1 MAKKSTEKKTSLE
14 PSEVFCAVGLLM
26 PTKDMIKLVKDQTG
40 AALLNWA
47 SSDSDIK
54 LEGNGNGKIPGCNK
68 IAKKGIDPLDGRFKA
83 MFTKAGTLK
92 RGDNKRKDMVA
103 NIVAGFSGAL
113 GSKAFMAAMHTEVD
127 VATAVYMT
135 GAKWPSDV
143 DIFRMKDQSSGFDYN
158 SSDLVVQAG
167 PKKFFGISL
176 KKKPNI
182 KSPDPTIIN
191 KAFSTFLDGDD
202 KNKKALEDLNKVRQE
217 YFAGIVKKAQK
228 DGIINVR
235 GLESMSTEEVWNKK
249 LKKLDGK
256 DVALINLKGF
266 NEKDDPIELTDVPG
280 TVDQLTIYDKPTGR
294 MGLKDYINA
303 DLSKK
308 DNELF
313 KGFNEIVQKNAEYF
327 ANSLIDM
334 VLKVQLDT
342 KLSAKDI
349 GDYNFEFALVT
360 GFADYKQN
368 SKDATKDKL
377 KLEKAKFIPLHTI
390 LCGLA
395 NLAGNNKPYKMELDT
410 TKKEKANAAK
420 VFYQLSRD
428 GVPILDLELRY
439 KGDFKSM
446 PQFFATITDE
456 FYTQLDKKCLVT
468 KPDKKPDETYI
479 LNKTLYTK

>member
-1 MAKKSTEKKTSLE
+1 MAKASTQKKTSLE

-26 PTKDMIKLVKDQTG
+26 ASKEMRSLVTDQTG
-40 AALLNWA
+40 AELLRWA
-47 SSDSDIK
+47 SSDGD
-54 LEGNGNGKIPGCNK
+54 KIS
-68 IAKKGIDPLDGRFKA
+68 KGINPLDARFKA
-83 MFTKAGTLK
+83 MFKTAGTLK
-92 RGDNKRKDMVA
+92 RSDKKRSDMVA

-113 GSKAFMAAMHTEVD
+113 GSKAFMAAMNTKVD
-127 VATAVYMT
+127 KATAVYMT
-135 GAKWPSDV
+135 GATWPSAV

-158 SSDLVVQAG
+158 SSDLVIQAG

-176 KKKPNI
+176 KKKPSI

-217 YFAGIVKKAQK
+217 YFAGIVKRAQK

-249 LKKLDGK
+249 LKKPNGK
-256 DVALINLKGF
+256 DTVALINLKGF

-280 TVDQLTIYDKPTGR
+280 TVDQGTIYDKPTGR

-334 VLKVQLDT
+334 VLKVQLNT
-342 KLSAKDI
+342 KLKAKDI

-368 SKDATKDKL
+368 NKDENKDVL
-377 KLEKAKFIPLHTI
+377 KLEPAKFIPLHTI

-395 NLAGNNKPYKMELDT
+395 NLAGAKEPYKMELDT
-410 TKKEKANAAK
+410 KQKEKTNAAK
-420 VFYQLSRD
+420 VFYTLSRQ
-428 GVPILDLELRY
+428 GVPILDLQLRY

-446 PQFFATITDE
+446 PQFFATITQDFQDQME
-456 FYTQLDKKCLVT
+456 KECKVKKATKKSNETQ
-468 KPDKKPDETYI
+468 I
-479 LNKTLYTK
+479 LNKTLYAK

>member
-1 MAKKSTEKKTSLE
+1 MAKASTQKKTSLE

-26 PTKDMIKLVKDQTG
+26 ASKEMRSLVTDQTG
-40 AALLNWA
+40 AELLRWA
-47 SSDSDIK
+47 SSDGD
-54 LEGNGNGKIPGCNK
+54 KIS
-68 IAKKGIDPLDGRFKA
+68 KGINPLDARFKA
-83 MFTKAGTLK
+83 MFKTAGTLK
-92 RGDNKRKDMVA
+92 RSDKKRSDMVA

-113 GSKAFMAAMHTEVD
+113 GSKAFMAAMNTKVD
-127 VATAVYMT
+127 KATAVYMT
-135 GAKWPSDV
+135 GATWPPSV
-143 DIFRMKDQSSGFDYN
+143 DIFRMRDQTSGFDYN

-176 KKKPNI
+176 KKKPTA

-202 KNKKALEDLNKVRQE
+202 KNKKALEDLNKVRQQ
-217 YFAGIVKKAQK
+217 YFADIVKNAQK
-228 DGIINVR
+228 DGIISVR
-235 GLESMSTEEVWNKK
+235 GLESMTTEEVWNTK
-249 LKKLDGK
+249 LKKPNGDP
-256 DVALINLKGF
+256 VALINLKGF

-280 TVDQLTIYDKPTGR
+280 TVDQLTVYDKPKGR

-303 DLSKK
+303 DLAKQ
-308 DNELF
+308 DNKLF
-313 KGFNEIVQKNAEYF
+313 QGFNKIIQKNAEYF

-334 VLKVQLDT
+334 VLKVQLNT
-342 KLSAKDI
+342 KLKAKDI

-368 SKDATKDKL
+368 NKDATKDVL

-395 NLAGNNKPYKMELDT
+395 NLAGNEKPYKMELDT
-410 TKKEKANAAK
+410 AKKEKANAAK

-456 FYTQLDKKCLVT
+456 FQTQLKEKCLVT
-468 KPDKKPDETYI
+468 KPTKKPNETAI
-479 LNKTLYTK
+479 LNKTLYAK

>member
-1 MAKKSTEKKTSLE
+1 MAKASTQKKTSLE

-26 PTKDMIKLVKDQTG
+26 PTKDMKNLVKDETG
-40 AALLNWA
+40 AALLKWA
-47 SSDSDIK
+47 SSDGD
-54 LEGNGNGKIPGCNK
+54 K
-68 IAKKGIDPLDGRFKA
+68 IANSGIDPLDGRFKA
-83 MFTKAGTLK
+83 MFKKAGTLK
-92 RGDNKRKDMVA
+92 RGDDKRKDMVA
-103 NIVAGFSGAL
+103 NIVAGFSGAI
-113 GSKAFMAAMHTEVD
+113 GSKAFMASMNTKLKGD

-135 GAKWPSDV
+135 GATWPSDV
-143 DIFRMKDQSSGFDYN
+143 DIFRMKNEDSGFDYN

-176 KKKPNI
+176 KKKPRQE
-182 KSPDPTIIN
+182 SPDPTIIN

-202 KNKKALEDLNKVRQE
+202 KNKKALEKLNKVRQE
-217 YFAGIVKKAQK
+217 YFADIVKKAQK

-235 GLESMSTEEVWNKK
+235 GLESMSTEEVWNAK
-249 LKKLDGK
+249 LRKPDG
-256 DVALINLKGF
+256 DPVALINLKGV

-280 TVDQLTIYDKPTGR
+280 TVDQITIYDKPSGR

-308 DNELF
+308 DNKLF
-313 KGFNEIVQKNAEYF
+313 KGFNKIIQDNAEYF

-334 VLKVQLDT
+334 VLKVQLNT
-342 KLSAKDI
+342 KLKAKDI

-368 SKDATKDKL
+368 NKDATKDAL

-395 NLAGNNKPYKMELDT
+395 NLAGNEKPYKMDPDT
-410 TKKEKANAAK
+410 KQKEKTNAAK
-420 VFYQLSRD
+420 VFYILSRD
-428 GVPILDLELRY
+428 GIPILDLQLRY

-456 FYTQLDKKCLVT
+456 FQTQLAEKCLVT
-468 KPDKKPDETYI
+468 KPTKKPNETNI

>member
-1 MAKKSTEKKTSLE
+1 MAKKNTQKRTSLE

-26 PTKDMIKLVKDQTG
+26 PTKNMRSLVTDQTG
-40 AALLNWA
+40 AELLRWA
-47 SSDSDIK
+47 SSDGEKKSQEIDN
-54 LEGNGNGKIPGCNK
+54 LD
-68 IAKKGIDPLDGRFKA
+68 AKFKA
-83 MFTKAGTLK
+83 MFKAAGTLK
-92 RGDNKRKDMVA
+92 RGEKKRSDMVA

-113 GSKAFMAAMHTEVD
+113 GSKAFMEAMNTKVD

-135 GAKWPSDV
+135 GAKWPASV
-143 DIFRMKDQSSGFDYN
+143 DIFRMKDKSSGFDYN

-176 KKKPNI
+176 KKKPNV

-191 KAFSTFLDGDD
+191 KAFSTFLEGDN
-202 KNKKALEDLNKVRQE
+202 KNKQALEDLNKVRQE
-217 YFAGIVKKAQK
+217 YFADIVKEAQK

-235 GLESMSTEEVWNKK
+235 GLESMTTEQVWNAK
-249 LKKLDGK
+249 LRKPDG
-256 DVALINLKGF
+256 DPVALINLKGV
-266 NEKDDPIELTDVPG
+266 NDKDDPIELTDVPG
-280 TVDQLTIYDKPTGR
+280 TVDQITIYDKPKGK

-303 DLSKK
+303 DLARK
-308 DNELF
+308 DNKLF
-313 KGFNEIVQKNAEYF
+313 KGFNKIIQDNAEYF

-334 VLKVQLDT
+334 VLKVQLNT
-342 KLSAKDI
+342 KLKAKDI

-368 SKDATKDKL
+368 NKDASKDKL

-395 NLAGNNKPYKMELDT
+395 NLAGAKEPYKMELDT
-410 TKKEKANAAK
+410 KQKEKTNAAK
-420 VFYQLSRD
+420 VFYTLSRQ
-428 GVPILDLELRY
+428 GVPILDLQLRY
-439 KGDFKSM
+439 KGDYKSM

-456 FYTQLDKKCLVT
+456 FQTQLAEKCLVT
-468 KPDKKPDETYI
+468 KPDKKPNETHI

>member
-1 MAKKSTEKKTSLE
+1 MAKASTQKKTSLE

-26 PTKDMIKLVKDQTG
+26 PSDNMRSLVTDQTG
-40 AALLNWA
+40 AELLKWA
-47 SSDSDIK
+47 SSDGD
-54 LEGNGNGKIPGCNK
+54 KISKK
-68 IAKKGIDPLDGRFKA
+68 ITPLDGRFKA
-83 MFTKAGTLK
+83 MFKTAGTLK
-92 RGDNKRKDMVA
+92 RGDKKRSDMVA

-113 GSKAFMAAMHTEVD
+113 GSKAFMKAMNTKVD

-135 GAKWPSDV
+135 GATWPSNV
-143 DIFRMKDQSSGFDYN
+143 DIFRMRDQNSGFDYN

-176 KKKPNI
+176 KKKPTA

-202 KNKKALEDLNKVRQE
+202 KNKKALEDLNKVRQQ
-217 YFAGIVKKAQK
+217 YFADIVKEAQK

-235 GLESMSTEEVWNKK
+235 GLESMTTEEVWNTK
-249 LKKLDGK
+249 LKKPNGDS
-256 DVALINLKGF
+256 VALINLKGF
-266 NEKDDPIELTDVPG
+266 NEKDDPIELTDIPG
-280 TVDQLTIYDKPTGR
+280 TVDQLTVYDKPKGR

-303 DLSKK
+303 DLAKQ
-308 DNELF
+308 DNKLF
-313 KGFNEIVQKNAEYF
+313 QGFNKIIQKNAEYF

-334 VLKVQLDT
+334 VLKVQLNT
-342 KLSAKDI
+342 KLKAKDI

-368 SKDATKDKL
+368 NKDATKDVL

-395 NLAGNNKPYKMELDT
+395 NLAGNEKPYKMKLDT
-410 TKKEKANAAK
+410 EQKEKTNAAK
-420 VFYQLSRD
+420 VFYTLSRD
-428 GVPILDLELRY
+428 GVPILDLQLRY

-456 FYTQLDKKCLVT
+456 FQTQLKEKCLVT
-468 KPDKKPDETYI
+468 KPTKKPNETAI
-479 LNKTLYTK
+479 LNKTLYAK

>member
-1 MAKKSTEKKTSLE
+1 MAKASTQKKTSLE

-26 PTKDMIKLVKDQTG
+26 PSKEMRSLVTDQTG
-40 AALLNWA
+40 AALLRWA
-47 SSDSDIK
+47 SSDGD
-54 LEGNGNGKIPGCNK
+54 KIS
-68 IAKKGIDPLDGRFKA
+68 KGINPLDARFKA
-83 MFTKAGTLK
+83 MFKTAGTLK
-92 RGDNKRKDMVA
+92 RGDKKRSDMVA

-113 GSKAFMAAMHTEVD
+113 GSKAFMEAMNTKVD
-127 VATAVYMT
+127 KATAVYMT
-135 GAKWPSDV
+135 GATWPPSV
-143 DIFRMKDQSSGFDYN
+143 DIFRMRDQTSGFDYN

-167 PKKFFGISL
+167 SKKFFGISL
-176 KKKPNI
+176 KKKPTA

-202 KNKKALEDLNKVRQE
+202 KNKKALEDLNKVRQQ
-217 YFAGIVKKAQK
+217 YFADIVKNAQK
-228 DGIINVR
+228 DGIISVR
-235 GLESMSTEEVWNKK
+235 GLESMTTEEVWNTK
-249 LKKLDGK
+249 LKKPNGDP
-256 DVALINLKGF
+256 VALINLKGF

-280 TVDQLTIYDKPTGR
+280 TVDQLTVYDKPKGR

-303 DLSKK
+303 DLAKQ
-308 DNELF
+308 DNKLF
-313 KGFNEIVQKNAEYF
+313 QGFNKIIQKNAEYF

-334 VLKVQLDT
+334 VLKVQLNT
-342 KLSAKDI
+342 KLKAKDI

-368 SKDATKDKL
+368 NKDATKDVL

-395 NLAGNNKPYKMELDT
+395 NLAGNEKPYKMELDT
-410 TKKEKANAAK
+410 AKKEKANAAK

-456 FYTQLDKKCLVT
+456 FQTQLKEKCLVT
-468 KPDKKPDETYI
+468 KPTKKPNETAI
-479 LNKTLYTK
+479 LNKTLYAK

>member
-1 MAKKSTEKKTSLE
+1 MAKKSTQKKTSLE

-26 PTKDMIKLVKDQTG
+26 PSDNMRKLVKDQTG
-40 AALLNWA
+40 VKLLQWA
-47 SSDSDIK
+47 SSDGEQLS
-54 LEGNGNGKIPGCNK
+54 GKITN
-68 IAKKGIDPLDGRFKA
+68 LDNRFKA
-83 MFTKAGTLK
+83 MFKKAGILK
-92 RGDNKRKDMVA
+92 RGDDKRSDMVA

-113 GSKAFMAAMHTEVD
+113 GSKAFMDKMNTPVD

-135 GAKWPSDV
+135 GATWPSAV

-158 SSDLVVQAG
+158 SSDLVIQAG

-176 KKKPNI
+176 KKKPSI

-191 KAFSTFLDGDD
+191 KAFSTFLDGDN

-217 YFAGIVKKAQK
+217 YFAGIVKRAQK

-249 LKKLDGK
+249 LKKPAKSGK
-256 DVALINLKGF
+256 KDETVALINLKGF
-266 NEKDDPIELTDVPG
+266 NEKDDPIELTDVTG
-280 TVDQLTIYDKPTGR
+280 TVDQGTIYDKPTGR

-334 VLKVQLDT
+334 VLKVQLNT
-342 KLSAKDI
+342 KLKAKDI

-368 SKDATKDKL
+368 SKDENKDVL
-377 KLEKAKFIPLHTI
+377 KLEPAKFIPLHTI
-390 LCGLA
+390 LCGLS

-410 TKKEKANAAK
+410 KQKEKTNAAK
-420 VFYQLSRD
+420 VFYTLSRD
-428 GVPILDLELRY
+428 GVPILDLQLRY

-456 FYTQLDKKCLVT
+456 FYIQLDKECLVT
-468 KPDKKPDETYI
+468 KPDKKINETAI
-479 LNKTLYTK
+479 LNKTLYAK

>member
-1 MAKKSTEKKTSLE
+1 MAKASTQKKTSLE

-26 PTKDMIKLVKDQTG
+26 PTKDMRSLVTDQTG
-40 AALLNWA
+40 ASLLRWA
-47 SSDSDIK
+47 SSDGD
-54 LEGNGNGKIPGCNK
+54 K
-68 IAKKGIDPLDGRFKA
+68 IANSGIDPLDARFKA
-83 MFTKAGTLK
+83 MFKTAGTLK
-92 RGDNKRKDMVA
+92 RGDKKRSDMVA

-113 GSKAFMAAMHTEVD
+113 GSKAFMQAMNCKVD
-127 VATAVYMT
+127 IATAVYMT
-135 GAKWPSDV
+135 GATWPSNV
-143 DIFRMKDQSSGFDYN
+143 DIFRMKDQTSGFDYN

-176 KKKPNI
+176 KKKPNV

-202 KNKKALEDLNKVRQE
+202 KNKEALEKLNKVRQQ
-217 YFAGIVKKAQK
+217 YFADIVKEAQK

-235 GLESMSTEEVWNKK
+235 GLESMTTEEVWNAK
-249 LKKLDGK
+249 LRKPDG
-256 DVALINLKGF
+256 DPVALINLKGV

-280 TVDQLTIYDKPTGR
+280 TVDQVTIYDKPKGR

-303 DLSKK
+303 DLAKPNNK
-308 DNELF
+308 LF
-313 KGFNEIVQKNAEYF
+313 KGFNKIIQDNAEYF

-334 VLKVQLDT
+334 VLKVQLNT
-342 KLSAKDI
+342 KLKAKDI

-368 SKDATKDKL
+368 SKDAKLDKL

-395 NLAGNNKPYKMELDT
+395 NLAGNEKPYKMELDT
-410 TKKEKANAAK
+410 AKKEKTNAAK

-428 GVPILDLELRY
+428 GVPILDLQLRY

-456 FYTQLDKKCLVT
+456 FYIQLDKKCLVT
-468 KPDKKPDETYI
+468 KPTKKPNETNI

>member
-1 MAKKSTEKKTSLE
+1 MAKASTQKKTSLE

-26 PTKDMIKLVKDQTG
+26 PSKEMRSLVTDQTG
-40 AALLNWA
+40 AALLKWA
-47 SSDSDIK
+47 SSDGD
-54 LEGNGNGKIPGCNK
+54 KIS
-68 IAKKGIDPLDGRFKA
+68 KGINPLDARFKA
-83 MFTKAGTLK
+83 MFKTAGILK
-92 RGDNKRKDMVA
+92 RGDKKRSDMVA

-113 GSKAFMAAMHTEVD
+113 GSKAFMEAMNTKVD
-127 VATAVYMT
+127 KATAVYMT
-135 GAKWPSDV
+135 GATWPSNV
-143 DIFRMKDQSSGFDYN
+143 DIFRMKDQGSGFDYN

-167 PKKFFGISL
+167 SKKFFGISL
-176 KKKPNI
+176 KKKPTA

-202 KNKKALEDLNKVRQE
+202 KNKKALEDLNKVRQQ
-217 YFAGIVKKAQK
+217 YFADIVKEAQK

-235 GLESMSTEEVWNKK
+235 GLESMTTEEVWNTK
-249 LKKLDGK
+249 LKKPNGDP
-256 DVALINLKGF
+256 VALINLKGF

-280 TVDQLTIYDKPTGR
+280 TVDQGTIYDKPTGR

-303 DLSKK
+303 DLSKQ

-334 VLKVQLDT
+334 VLKVQLKT
-342 KLSAKDI
+342 KLKAKDI

-368 SKDATKDKL
+368 SKDEKLDKL
-377 KLEKAKFIPLHTI
+377 KLEPAKFIPLHTI

-395 NLAGNNKPYKMELDT
+395 NLAGAKEPYKMELDT
-410 TKKEKANAAK
+410 AKKEKANAAK
-420 VFYQLSRD
+420 VFYTLSRQ

-446 PQFFATITDE
+446 PQFFATITQDFQDQME
-456 FYTQLDKKCLVT
+456 KECKVKKAT
-468 KPDKKPDETYI
+468 KKSNETAI
-479 LNKTLYTK
+479 LNKTLYAK

>member
-1 MAKKSTEKKTSLE
+1 MAKKNTQKRTSLE

-26 PTKDMIKLVKDQTG
+26 PTKDMRSLVTDQTG
-40 AALLNWA
+40 AELLRWA
-47 SSDSDIK
+47 SSDGEKKSQEIDN
-54 LEGNGNGKIPGCNK
+54 LD
-68 IAKKGIDPLDGRFKA
+68 AKFKA
-83 MFTKAGTLK
+83 MFKAAGTLK
-92 RGDNKRKDMVA
+92 RGDKKRSDMVA

-113 GSKAFMAAMHTEVD
+113 GSKAFMEAMNTKVD
-127 VATAVYMT
+127 IATAVYMT
-135 GAKWPSDV
+135 GAKWPASV
-143 DIFRMKDQSSGFDYN
+143 DIFRMKDKSSGFDYN

-176 KKKPNI
+176 KKKPNV

-191 KAFSTFLDGDD
+191 KAFSTFLEGDN

-217 YFAGIVKKAQK
+217 YFADIVKEAQK

-235 GLESMSTEEVWNKK
+235 GLESMSTEQVWNAK
-249 LKKLDGK
+249 LRKPNGDP
-256 DVALINLKGF
+256 VALINLKGA
-266 NEKDDPIELTDVPG
+266 NDKDDPIELTDVPG
-280 TVDQLTIYDKPTGR
+280 TVDQITIYDKPKGK

-303 DLSKK
+303 DLAKK
-308 DNELF
+308 GNKLF
-313 KGFNEIVQKNAEYF
+313 EGFNKIIQDNAEYF

-334 VLKVQLDT
+334 VLKVQLNT
-342 KLSAKDI
+342 KLKAKDI

-368 SKDATKDKL
+368 NKDASKDKL

-395 NLAGNNKPYKMELDT
+395 NLAGNKKPYKMELDT
-410 TKKEKANAAK
+410 AQKEKTNAAK
-420 VFYQLSRD
+420 VFYTLSRD
-428 GVPILDLELRY
+428 GVPILDLQLRY

-456 FYTQLDKKCLVT
+456 FQIQLEKKCLV
-468 KPDKKPDETYI
+468 KKPTKKPNETAI
-479 LNKTLYTK
+479 LNKTLYSK

>member
-1 MAKKSTEKKTSLE
+1 MAKASTQKKTSLE

-26 PTKDMIKLVKDQTG
+26 PTKDMKNLVKDQTG
-40 AALLNWA
+40 AALLKWA
-47 SSDSDIK
+47 SSDGD
-54 LEGNGNGKIPGCNK
+54 K
-68 IAKKGIDPLDGRFKA
+68 IANSGIDPLDARFKA
-83 MFTKAGTLK
+83 MFKKAGTFK
-92 RGDNKRKDMVA
+92 RSDDKRKDMVA

-113 GSKAFMAAMHTEVD
+113 GSKAFIAAMNTKLKGD
-127 VATAVYMT
+127 VVTAVYMT
-135 GAKWPSDV
+135 GATWPSNV
-143 DIFRMKDQSSGFDYN
+143 DIFRMRDQNSGFDYN

-167 PKKFFGISL
+167 PKEFFGISL
-176 KKKPNI
+176 KKKPNV

-202 KNKKALEDLNKVRQE
+202 KNKEALEKLNKVRQQ
-217 YFAGIVKKAQK
+217 YFADIVKEAQK

-235 GLESMSTEEVWNKK
+235 GLESMTTEEVWNTK
-249 LKKLDGK
+249 LRKPDG
-256 DVALINLKGF
+256 DPVALINLKGF

-280 TVDQLTIYDKPTGR
+280 TVDQITVYDKPTGR

-303 DLSKK
+303 DLAKQ
-308 DNELF
+308 DNKLF
-313 KGFNEIVQKNAEYF
+313 QGFNKIIQKNAEYF

-334 VLKVQLDT
+334 VLKVQLNT
-342 KLSAKDI
+342 KLKAKDI

-368 SKDATKDKL
+368 NKDATKDVL

-395 NLAGNNKPYKMELDT
+395 NLAGNEKPYKMELDT
-410 TKKEKANAAK
+410 AKKEKANAAK

-456 FYTQLDKKCLVT
+456 FQTQLKEKCLVT
-468 KPDKKPDETYI
+468 KPTKKPNETAI
-479 LNKTLYTK
+479 LNKTLYAK

>member
-1 MAKKSTEKKTSLE
+1 MAKASTQKKTSLE

-26 PTKDMIKLVKDQTG
+26 SSKEMRSLVTDQTG
-40 AALLNWA
+40 AELLRWA
-47 SSDSDIK
+47 SSDGD
-54 LEGNGNGKIPGCNK
+54 KIS
-68 IAKKGIDPLDGRFKA
+68 KGINPLDARFKA
-83 MFTKAGTLK
+83 MFKTAGTLK
-92 RGDNKRKDMVA
+92 RSDKKRSDMVA

-113 GSKAFMAAMHTEVD
+113 GSKAFMAAMNTKVD
-127 VATAVYMT
+127 KATAVYMT
-135 GAKWPSDV
+135 GATWPSGV

-202 KNKKALEDLNKVRQE
+202 KNKKALEKLNKVRQK
-217 YFAGIVKKAQK
+217 YFADIVKEAQK

-235 GLESMSTEEVWNKK
+235 GLESMTTEEVWNAK
-249 LKKLDGK
+249 LRKPNGDP
-256 DVALINLKGF
+256 VALINLKGV

-280 TVDQLTIYDKPTGR
+280 TVDQVTIYDKPKGR

-303 DLSKK
+303 DLAKQ
-308 DNELF
+308 DNKLF
-313 KGFNEIVQKNAEYF
+313 QGFNKIIQKNAEYF

-334 VLKVQLDT
+334 VLKVQLNT
-342 KLSAKDI
+342 KLKAKDI

-368 SKDATKDKL
+368 NKDATKDVL

-395 NLAGNNKPYKMELDT
+395 NLAGNEKPYKMKLDT
-410 TKKEKANAAK
+410 EQKEKTNAAK
-420 VFYQLSRD
+420 VFYTLSRD
-428 GVPILDLELRY
+428 GVPILDLQLRY

-456 FYTQLDKKCLVT
+456 FQTQLKEKCLVT
-468 KPDKKPDETYI
+468 KPTKKPNETAI
-479 LNKTLYTK
+479 LNKTLYAK